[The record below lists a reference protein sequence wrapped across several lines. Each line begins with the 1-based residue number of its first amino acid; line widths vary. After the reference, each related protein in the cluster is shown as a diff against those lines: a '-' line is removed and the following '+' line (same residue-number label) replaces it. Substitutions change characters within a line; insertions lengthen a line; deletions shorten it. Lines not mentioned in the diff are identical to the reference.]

1 MATFILSYPDK
12 AFVPHGISD
21 QTASAPSGAAF
32 AQWLRLCDEI
42 HRHQGRILVIDPE
55 AVGPVSPVYAALLGS
70 PFLSPGKLPQPVFL
84 RANHGEPQA
93 EDAVQRAI
101 SDAGLQVR
109 AAQHRWQGQVD
120 LIPVGRNRFILTYG
134 SGDHGSSLHAIE
146 EIKEL
151 LPLGA
156 QVMAIELSE
165 GCPRGS
171 AALTCI
177 TDPSNK
183 SVVLVSR
190 RALKSH
196 TPESIGPFVGNN
208 VEVSILSNEDASVF
222 ASECINVRGTLILPV
237 GCSTILRGFLIRRGF
252 QLAEV
257 DVSLLVGPQGGGPR
271 LLACELPG
279 LVLSDE
285 APSYLLRR
293 ERLHILASEYPT

>member
-12 AFVPHGISD
+12 SFVPQGAQGQS
-21 QTASAPSGAAF
+21 TSAPSGAAF
-32 AQWLRLCDEI
+32 EQWLKLCDEI
-42 HRHQGRILVIDPE
+42 HRHQGRILVIDP
-55 AVGPVSPVYAALLGS
+55 ATVGSVSSVYGALLGS
-70 PFLSPGKLPQPVFL
+70 PFLAPGKLPQPVFL
-84 RANHGEPQA
+84 RANHGDA
-93 EDAVQRAI
+93 ASEDAVQRAI
-101 SDAGLQVR
+101 ADAGLQVR
-109 AAQHRWQGQVD
+109 TAQHRWQGQVD

-134 SGDHGSSLHAIE
+134 SGDQGSSLHAVE

-156 QVMAIELSE
+156 QVMAIELAPD
-165 GCPRGS
+165 CPRGS

-196 TPESIGPFVGNN
+196 TPEAIGPFVGNN
-208 VEVSILSNEDASVF
+208 VEVSILSSEDAAVF
-222 ASECINVRGTLILPV
+222 ASECINVRGTLILPT
-237 GCSTILRGFLIRRGF
+237 GCSTILRGFLLRRGF

>member
-12 AFVPHGISD
+12 AFVPRAISE
-21 QTASAPSGAAF
+21 QTASAASGAAF
-32 AQWLRLCDEI
+32 AQWLKLCDEI
-42 HRHQGRILVIDPE
+42 HRHQGRILVIDP
-55 AVGPVSPVYAALLGS
+55 ASVGPVSSVHSALLGS
-70 PFLSPGKLPQPVFL
+70 SFLSPGKLLQPVFL
-84 RANHGEPQA
+84 RANHGEAPG
-93 EDAVQRAI
+93 EDAIHRAI

-120 LIPVGRNRFILTYG
+120 IIPVGRNRFILTYG
-134 SGDHGSSLHAIE
+134 QQDRGSSQQAID

-156 QVMAIELSE
+156 QVMAIELSPS
-165 GCPRGS
+165 CPRGS
-171 AALTCI
+171 AALCCI

-183 SVVLVSR
+183 SLVLVSR
-190 RALKSH
+190 PALKSH
-196 TPESIGPFVGNN
+196 TPEALGPFVGNN
-208 VEVSILSNEDASVF
+208 VEVSILSAEDAALF
-222 ASECINVRGTLILPV
+222 ATECINVRGTLILPQ
-237 GCSTILRGFLIRRGF
+237 GCSTILRGLLLRRGF

-257 DVSLLVGPQGGGPR
+257 DVSLVVGPQGGGPR

-293 ERLHILASEYPT
+293 ERLHHLASEYPT

>member
-1 MATFILSYPDK
+1 M
-12 AFVPHGISD
+12 
-21 QTASAPSGAAF
+21 ASA
-32 AQWLRLCDEI
+32 LDEI

-93 EDAVQRAI
+93 EDAITARDFRRRSGSSRRPAPL
-101 SDAGLQVR
+101 AGSGR
-109 AAQHRWQGQVD
+109 PD
-120 LIPVGRNRFILTYG
+120 PVGRNRFILTYG

-171 AALTCI
+171 APDLHHRSQQQVGGAGV
-177 TDPSNK
+177 P
-183 SVVLVSR
+183 

-196 TPESIGPFVGNN
+196 TPSPSVRSSATTSKYPFCRMKTPRC
-208 VEVSILSNEDASVF
+208 SPAS
-222 ASECINVRGTLILPV
+222 ASMSAALILPV

-257 DVSLLVGPQGGGPR
+257 DVSLLVGPQVVAP
-271 LLACELPG
+271 AFG
-279 LVLSDE
+279 L
-285 APSYLLRR
+285 
-293 ERLHILASEYPT
+293 